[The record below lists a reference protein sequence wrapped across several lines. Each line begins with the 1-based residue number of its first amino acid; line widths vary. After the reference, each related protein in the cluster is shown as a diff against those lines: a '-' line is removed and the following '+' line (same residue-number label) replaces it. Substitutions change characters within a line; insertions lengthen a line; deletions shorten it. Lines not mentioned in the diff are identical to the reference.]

1 MSSSVALDALDDYDK
16 DVKKGKYNVLFN
28 VYGEKCK
35 AEAVKKGEKELT
47 FIFDILFAEM
57 RDNLFKIKFNFNHDL
72 TDNIILRGI
81 HPFGKSPTTFF
92 PKPPPPYL

>member
-1 MSSSVALDALDDYDK
+1 IGKWVYLIDALDDYDK

-47 FIFDILFAEM
+47 FVFDVLFAEM
-57 RDNLFKIKFNFNHDL
+57 RENLFKIKFNFNHDL
-72 TDNIILRGI
+72 TDNIIPSRD
-81 HPFGKSPTTFF
+81 T
-92 PKPPPPYL
+92 